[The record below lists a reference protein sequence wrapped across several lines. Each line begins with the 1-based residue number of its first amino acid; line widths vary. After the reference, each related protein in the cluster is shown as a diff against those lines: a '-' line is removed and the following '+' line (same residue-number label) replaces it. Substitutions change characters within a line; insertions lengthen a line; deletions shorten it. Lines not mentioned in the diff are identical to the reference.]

1 MSSPQ
6 EVLPKMTAH
15 PYQKIA
21 MKYHA
26 NRGFTLVELM
36 VALALSLLIVAASVS
51 ALLVSRQGFSSVDA
65 ASQLRDNA
73 RFATDFITRLSVQS
87 GYKDVT
93 FVDTV
98 TQSAFKHT
106 GVSVDPD
113 PPISGFN
120 NAVLGGDASD
130 PIGSST
136 NDSRNSSCSVADGT
150 ACANG
155 SDILIL
161 RYQTSA
167 LNTESALGGTEV
179 DNAMFNC
186 AGVPQTNTA
195 TSSSDVIESMLYVST
210 PTTAAPEP
218 ALMCK
223 YRNGAGTTW
232 ANPTPLV
239 QGVESF
245 QVLYGTDGVQPNT
258 VPVAAAPLGAAP
270 SGGQPDT
277 IPERYLR
284 ADQLVVAGNTAA
296 TKENWRRVRS
306 LRIGL
311 IVRGPVGSAQA
322 PSAQR
327 FYPFAPFGT
336 LAAAPTNFSDTF
348 LNVAATDT
356 RVRQVVT
363 FTVYLHNFQGI

>member
-1 MSSPQ
+1 
-6 EVLPKMTAH
+6 MTVH
-15 PYQKIA
+15 PNQKIA
-21 MKYHA
+21 MKY
-26 NRGFTLVELM
+26 NLNKGFTLVELM

-51 ALLVSRQGFSSVDA
+51 ALLVSRQGFSTVDA

-87 GYKDVT
+87 GYKDVA
-93 FVDTV
+93 FVDTN
-98 TQSAFKHT
+98 TQTAFNHT
-106 GVSVDPD
+106 GVSADPD

-120 NAVLGGDASD
+120 NAVIGSDASD
-130 PIGSST
+130 PIGSSA
-136 NDSRNSSCSVADGT
+136 NNSRDSSCPVTQGID
-150 ACANG
+150 CANG
-155 SDILIL
+155 SDILVL

-186 AGVPQTNTA
+186 AGVPQNNTA
-195 TSSSDVIESMLYVST
+195 TSSSDFIESLLYVST
-210 PTTAAPEP
+210 PTAASPEP
-218 ALMCK
+218 TLMCK
-223 YRNGAGTTW
+223 YRNGAGTAW
-232 ANPTPLV
+232 AIPTPLV

-245 QVLYGTDGVQPNT
+245 QVLYGTDGVVPNT
-258 VPVAAAPLGAAP
+258 APVTAAPLGTAP

-277 IPERYLR
+277 VPERYLS

-311 IVRGPVGSAQA
+311 IVRSPSAMAQA
-322 PSAQR
+322 PVAQR

-336 LAAAPTNFSDTF
+336 LTAPPTNFSDTF
-348 LNVAATDT
+348 LNVPATDT
-356 RVRQVVT
+356 RIRQVVT

>member
-1 MSSPQ
+1 MSSPPG
-6 EVLPKMTAH
+6 VLLKMTAH
-15 PYQKIA
+15 PNHKIT
-21 MKYHA
+21 MKYHV

-36 VALALSLLIVAASVS
+36 VALALSLLVVAASVS
-51 ALLVSRQGFSSVDA
+51 ALLVSRQGFSTVDA
-65 ASQLRDNA
+65 VSQLRDNA

-87 GYKDVT
+87 GYKDVA

-106 GVSVDPD
+106 GVSADPD
-113 PPISGFN
+113 PPISGFD
-120 NAVLGGDASD
+120 NAVIGNDSTD
-130 PIGSST
+130 PIGTSS
-136 NDSRNSSCSVADGT
+136 NNSRNSSCSAADGT

-167 LNTESALGGTEV
+167 LNTESVLGGPQV

-223 YRNGAGTTW
+223 YRNGSGTTW

-245 QVLYGTDGVQPNT
+245 QVLYGTDGVQANT
-258 VPVAAAPLGAAP
+258 IPVAAAPFGATLSP
-270 SGGQPDT
+270 GQPDT

-284 ADQLVVAGNTAA
+284 ADQMVVVGNDAA

-322 PSAQR
+322 PAAQR
-327 FYPFAPFGT
+327 FFPFAPSGT
-336 LAAAPTNFSDTF
+336 LAAPPANFSDTF
-348 LNVAATDT
+348 LNVLATDT

>member
-1 MSSPQ
+1 
-6 EVLPKMTAH
+6 MTAY
-15 PYQKIA
+15 PRQKII
-21 MKYHA
+21 MKY
-26 NRGFTLVELM
+26 NLNKGFTLVELM

-51 ALLVSRQGFSSVDA
+51 ALLVSRQGFNTVDA

-87 GYKDVT
+87 GYKDVA
-93 FVDTV
+93 FVDNV

-120 NAVLGGDASD
+120 NAVIGSDSTD
-130 PIGSST
+130 PIGTST
-136 NDSRNSSCSVADGT
+136 NNSRNSSCSVADGT

-161 RYQTSA
+161 RYQTGA
-167 LNTESALGGTEV
+167 LNTESTLGGTQV

-195 TSSSDVIESMLYVST
+195 MSSSDVIESMLYVST

-223 YRNGAGTTW
+223 YRNGTGTTW

-245 QVLYGTDGVQPNT
+245 QILYGTDGVQPNT
-258 VPVAAAPLGAAP
+258 APIAAAPLGTAP

-284 ADQLVVAGNTAA
+284 ADQLVVAGNAAA

-311 IVRGPVGSAQA
+311 IVRSPSGTAQA
-322 PSAQR
+322 PVAQR
-327 FYPFAPFGT
+327 FYPFAPFGS
-336 LAAAPTNFSDTF
+336 LAEPPASTNFSDTF
-348 LNVAATDT
+348 LDVPATDT